1 MENWMSKIPD
11 KKKLILLN
19 IPGSHD
25 SAAYNMF
32 FLGSTFSKTQN
43 LDITNQLKIG
53 VRVFDIRVVLKKYSC
68 CEKSEEDRE
77 KNTDLICCHGICN
90 CFHIE
95 NKKKQIL
102 TFKKILTQMKEFLLK
117 NPTEAIIIKN
127 KSGRGKEYFNLKRA
141 EEILFSEIENN
152 FLIEYDKNLTI
163 GEIRGKIVYTTIL
176 SNKVSNDGT
185 PVYNSKLDQ
194 TTTIINTHRK
204 LFTDLNFHEYKVD
217 GNIKVREIQDL
228 MNDYNPTLEEAET
241 EYENNNSKINFPL
254 NYETSCTG
262 EYVRCRI
269 IPIPLPKT
277 EAKIVNKFLTNFAF
291 KKGYYYGWISVDFV
305 DISITEKIIES
316 NFV

>member
-1 MENWMSKIPD
+1 MSKIPD
-11 KKKLILLN
+11 EKKIVLLN

-32 FLGSTFSKTQN
+32 FLASIFAKTQS
-43 LDITNQLKIG
+43 LDIANQLKIG
-53 VRVFDIRVVLKKYSC
+53 VRVFDIRVVAKKYSC

-90 CFHIE
+90 CFHRE

-102 TFKKILTQMKEFLLK
+102 TFKKIITQMKEFLIK
-117 NPTEAIIIKN
+117 NPTEGIIIKK

-141 EEILFSEIENN
+141 EEILSSEIGND
-152 FLIEYDKNLTI
+152 FLIEYNKDLTL

-176 SNKVSNDGT
+176 SNKLGNDGVPT
-185 PVYNSKLDQ
+185 YNSKLDQ
-194 TTTIINTHRK
+194 TTTIIDTHRK
-204 LFTDLNFHEYKVD
+204 LFTDLKFNEYKVN
-217 GNIKVREIQDL
+217 GNIKVKEIQDL
-228 MNDYNPTLEEAET
+228 IKDYNPTFEKAEIDF
-241 EYENNNSKINFPL
+241 EKNNYKISFPL

-262 EYVRCRI
+262 EYVRCKH
-269 IPIPLPKT
+269 IPLPFPKN
-277 EAKIVNKFLTNFAF
+277 EAKIVNKYLTNFYF

-305 DISITEKIIES
+305 DISITKKIIES